1 MNNEWK
7 EDEVRLILHYEQMR
21 KNMDTIFTALMEE
34 LSNCGS
40 SHTALVHFTGLRSL
54 RMFLS
59 TCTGKGVWRQALCEL
74 NVHEMLGAG
83 NRGFEASKDLCGAT
97 RGPPH
102 QLLRIVCSKY
112 AVWHNSEQAVA
123 RVRADSKRSLLDLL
137 EERAQH
143 QKSTEVAPFFSKKK
157 KKIVAVILAQFL
169 VKLVGCCWL
178 QNDWNAETIFFLPDP
193 SSGDEPDLQTPY
205 ILASL
210 TTDQVSNRTVDT
222 LEYYCSFVFALGLL
236 LLELEL
242 DQSISITAA
251 DEEDAEEDYPAAY
264 IALIRMFTLRKEDL
278 DDAYILQ
285 IINSCLEF
293 RNRVESVQ
301 HPSFDEDPKFR
312 ATMSKYL
319 LTPLIQR
326 LQLAHPDVP
335 LDEILDKP
343 KATVVRRSSQGQR
356 GRGEL
361 FSRYPKRQSTSEHHA
376 AVYPPPSRTATG
388 STFATHSSNRNSY
401 LSGQRPRA
409 RRDFKIA
416 IICALPLE
424 ADAVKAMFDKRW
436 DDQGDSHGKASS
448 DQNAYSTGVIGR
460 HNVVLAHMPGM
471 GKESAAMVAANCRSS
486 FEGIKLALVVG
497 ICGGVPSPTNGEEI
511 LLGDVV
517 ISEGLVCYD
526 FGRQLPGRFVRKD
539 GVLDN
544 YPRPPPE
551 IRSLLNKLK
560 GRWDRN
566 LLQEKTFAYL
576 ANVQDELGRSA
587 KYPGSECD
595 KLFDASYRHKHQ
607 QPSACGTCSESQP
620 SNDSV
625 CAKALASTCEDLGCD
640 DSRLVQRERLSQH
653 PLHGQRNQN
662 LPMVHIGKVASG
674 SIVMRSGLDRD
685 RIANEEE
692 VIAFEME
699 GAGVW
704 ETFTCVIIKGVCDY
718 ADSHKSKKWQGY
730 AAATAAACTKAFLE
744 HWTST
749 L

>member
-1 MNNEWK
+1 MHHYTKRYPKLRALQAELLQRHQSTSGIPSDHAHDLRHLAWVGITLEGLCDVVTAVEGFNRTVSRLSSNILEDDWCQGMNNEWK
-7 EDEVRLILHYEQMR
+7 EDEIQLILHYEQMQE
-21 KNMDTIFTALMEE
+21 NMDTIFTALVEE
-34 LSNCGS
+34 LGNCS
-40 SHTALVHFTGLRSL
+40 SPHTALVHFTGLRSL
-54 RMFLS
+54 RMLLS
-59 TCTGKGVWRQALCEL
+59 TCTGKGGWRQAFCEL
-74 NVHEMLGAG
+74 NVHEMPGAG
-83 NRGFEASKDLCGAT
+83 KRGFEASKDLCGAI

-102 QLLRIVCSKY
+102 QLLRIVCSKT
-112 AVWHNSEQAVA
+112 AVSHNSAQTVA
-123 RVRADSKRSLLDLL
+123 RIRADSKRSLSDLL

-143 QKSTEVAPFFSKKK
+143 QMSTQVAPFFSKKK
-157 KKIVAVILAQFL
+157 KRVVAVILAQFL
-169 VKLVGCCWL
+169 VKLVGCRWL

-193 SSGDEPDLQTPY
+193 SSGYEPDLQTPY

-210 TTDQVSNRTVDT
+210 RPDRISDRTIDT
-222 LEYYCSFVFALGLL
+222 LEYYSSFVFAFGLL

-242 DQSISITAA
+242 DQSISITAL
-251 DEEDAEEDYPAAY
+251 DEMDAEEDYPAAY
-264 IALIRMFTLRKEDL
+264 MALIRMFKYRKEDL
-278 DDAYILQ
+278 DDPYIIQ
-285 IINSCLEF
+285 IIESCLDF

-301 HPSFDEDPKFR
+301 HPSFDEDLKFR
-312 ATMSKYL
+312 AAISKYI

-326 LQLAHPDVP
+326 LQVAHPDVP

-343 KATVVRRSSQGQR
+343 KATV
-356 GRGEL
+356 
-361 FSRYPKRQSTSEHHA
+361 
-376 AVYPPPSRTATG
+376 AT
-388 STFATHSSNRNSY
+388 
-401 LSGQRPRA
+401 
-409 RRDFKIA
+409 
-416 IICALPLE
+416 
-424 ADAVKAMFDKRW
+424 FDKRW
-436 DDQGDSHGKASS
+436 DGHEDVYGKASS
-448 DQNAYSTGVIGR
+448 DQNAYSTGIIER

-471 GKESAAMVAANCRSS
+471 GKESAARVAANCRFS

-497 ICGGVPSPTNGEEI
+497 ICGGVPSSTNDEEI

-526 FGRQLPGRFVRKD
+526 FGRQLPGRFVRND

-576 ANVQDELGRSA
+576 TNVQDELGHSA

-595 KLFDASYRHKHQ
+595 KLFDASYRHRHQ

-640 DSRLVQRERLSQH
+640 DSRLVQRERLSQ
-653 PLHGQRNQN
+653 PPPPGQSNKN
-662 LPMVHIGKVASG
+662 VPMVHIGMVASG
-674 SIVMRSGLDRD
+674 STVMKSGLDRD

-704 ETFTCVIIKGVCDY
+704 DTFTCVIIKGVCDY

>member
-1 MNNEWK
+1 MIG
-7 EDEVRLILHYEQMR
+7 VRMQE
-21 KNMDTIFTALMEE
+21 NMDTIFTALVEE
-34 LSNCGS
+34 LGNCS
-40 SHTALVHFTGLRSL
+40 SPHTALVHFTGLRSL
-54 RMFLS
+54 RMLLS
-59 TCTGKGVWRQALCEL
+59 TCTGKGGWRQAFCEL
-74 NVHEMLGAG
+74 NVHEMPGAG
-83 NRGFEASKDLCGAT
+83 KRGFEASKDLCGAI

-102 QLLRIVCSKY
+102 QLLRIVCSKT
-112 AVWHNSEQAVA
+112 AVSHNSAQTVA
-123 RVRADSKRSLLDLL
+123 RIRADSKRSLSDLL

-143 QKSTEVAPFFSKKK
+143 QMSTQVAPFFSKKK
-157 KKIVAVILAQFL
+157 KRVVAVILAQFL
-169 VKLVGCCWL
+169 VKLVGCRWL

-193 SSGDEPDLQTPY
+193 SSGYEPDLQTPY

-210 TTDQVSNRTVDT
+210 RPDRISDRTIDT
-222 LEYYCSFVFALGLL
+222 LEYYSSFVFAFGLL

-242 DQSISITAA
+242 DQSISITAL
-251 DEEDAEEDYPAAY
+251 DEMDAEEDYPAAY
-264 IALIRMFTLRKEDL
+264 MALIRMFKYRKEDL
-278 DDAYILQ
+278 DDPYIIQ
-285 IINSCLEF
+285 IIESCLDF

-301 HPSFDEDPKFR
+301 HPSFDEDLKFR
-312 ATMSKYL
+312 AAISKYI

-326 LQLAHPDVP
+326 LQVAHPDVP

-343 KATVVRRSSQGQR
+343 KATVVRRSSQRLR
-356 GRGEL
+356 GHGEL
-361 FSRYPKRQSTSEHHA
+361 FSGYTKRQPMSEHHA
-376 AVYPPPSRTATG
+376 VQPPLSRTATG
-388 STFATHSSNRNSY
+388 STFAAHSSNRNSCP
-401 LSGQRPRA
+401 SGQRPKS

-424 ADAVKAMFDKRW
+424 ADAVKATFDKRW
-436 DDQGDSHGKASS
+436 DGHEDVYGKASS
-448 DQNAYSTGVIGR
+448 DQNAYSTGIIER

-471 GKESAAMVAANCRSS
+471 GKESAARVAANCRFS

-497 ICGGVPSPTNGEEI
+497 ICGGVPSSTNDEEI

-526 FGRQLPGRFVRKD
+526 FGRQLPGRFVRND

-576 ANVQDELGRSA
+576 TNVQDELGHSA

-595 KLFDASYRHKHQ
+595 KLFDASYRHRHQ

-640 DSRLVQRERLSQH
+640 DSRLVQRERLSQ
-653 PLHGQRNQN
+653 PPPPGQSNKN
-662 LPMVHIGKVASG
+662 VPMVHIGMVASG
-674 SIVMRSGLDRD
+674 STVMKSGLDRD

-704 ETFTCVIIKGVCDY
+704 DTFTCVIIKGVCDY